1 MKCSEWGMTAD
12 EVRAVIA
19 DAGGI
24 VLAKFHKGSG
34 RNLNQVKLVGTTN
47 RNALFKVA
55 GEVRTISLDDVKPSA
70 GKSRSIVEAMRAKRD
85 NPTPKP
91 PAIVSPP
98 KAIPQPVPV
107 PVPQPQEAIMPPD
120 FAPRPQTKATSV
132 PVPSTATLSPGT
144 ITMAASK
151 IETALREVESRKS
164 DVAAAERDMR
174 AAEDLLSSARSALAK
189 AEGDAR
195 KLAADFNALVS
206 GVTG

>member
-1 MKCSEWGMTAD
+1 MKGSEWGMTAD

-19 DAGGI
+19 DAGGL
-24 VLAKFHKGSG
+24 VLGRFDHGSG
-34 RNLNQVKLVGTTN
+34 RNINQVRLVGSTN
-47 RNALFKVA
+47 KQAMYKVA
-55 GEVRTISLDDVKPSA
+55 GETRAIFLDDIKPAA
-70 GKSRSIVEAMRAKRD
+70 GKARKLVEDMRAKRD
-85 NPTPKP
+85 NQTTKQ

-98 KAIPQPVPV
+98 KAIHQPVTD
-107 PVPQPQEAIMPPD
+107 PQPQEATVPPD
-120 FAPRPQTKATSV
+120 FAPRPQPKATSV
-132 PVPSTATLSPGT
+132 PATSTATLSPGT

-151 IETALREVESRKS
+151 IETALREVESRKT